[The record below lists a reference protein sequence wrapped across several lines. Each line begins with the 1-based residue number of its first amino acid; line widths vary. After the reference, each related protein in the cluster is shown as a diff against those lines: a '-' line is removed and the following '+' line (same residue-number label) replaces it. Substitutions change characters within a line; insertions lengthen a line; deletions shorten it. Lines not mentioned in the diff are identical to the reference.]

1 MEQYSEEDTKI
12 KILEPIITS
21 KWPEQMITREY
32 IYTDGRI
39 NVIGQEALRDKK
51 TIKRVD
57 YILWENRA
65 AQKILAVIEAE
76 SNKHDDSFGFSQAR
90 DYAEDLD
97 VPFVFASSGRHV
109 WHFKNRLTQEEKII
123 KLSQLPTFEAL
134 LQLQGNTLDS
144 TRTPYYVSTGEN
156 PREPRYY
163 QRNAINATV
172 NSIISGRKK
181 NLLVMATGTGK
192 TYTAFQ
198 IIYRLL
204 HAKVKKHVLYLADRD
219 VLISQTMNED
229 FAPFV
234 KKGIITRIGE
244 GKEKV
249 ETAYQIHMALY
260 QQLSSNDV
268 FRKFKPGFFDLIVID
283 EAHRGGGNVKS
294 SWHEILKYFDTDNT
308 AMLAM
313 TATPKN
319 KDGNDTIGYFGEP
332 IYNYTL
338 KQGIDDGFL
347 APYKVVRVMLD
358 KDWTGYEARAGELD
372 DTGKVMEKQTYY
384 QADFD
389 RKIVLGQRTEAVAK
403 FITDYMKK
411 TGQEMA
417 KTIVFAMD
425 EEHADRL
432 RGAFA
437 NLNKEKLEENEH
449 YVVRITSSDK
459 IGKAELDNFQDVGSA
474 YPVIATTS
482 QMLRT
487 GVNAKTVKL
496 IVLDS
501 NINSMSEFKQIIGR
515 GTRIDERHGK
525 SFFTIIDF
533 RNATRHFADPTF
545 DGEPVEVIESGKNVT
560 SGKKKISNDHISEST
575 SKFVKN
581 GVEVRVQGSVV
592 QIRDVNGNLVV
603 ESIDN
608 YTKHSMLASFGSMES
623 FVNSWKSTAKKTE
636 MIKTLEENGV
646 FLDLVRHEHP
656 EYADLD
662 DFDVLIHLVY
672 DAKPLT
678 KSERAR
684 HVLSSDILQSYH
696 GAAHDVLELLIKKY
710 ISDGI
715 EDMENPKI
723 LATPDFQKYGT
734 PVKIAYL
741 FGGNRGYKK
750 ITRQLTNQI
759 YEVNNK

>member
-1 MEQYSEEDTKI
+1 MDYYSEEDTKAN
-12 KILEPIITS
+12 ILEPIIQA
-21 KWPEQMITREY
+21 KWPMDHITREY
-32 IYTDGRI
+32 SYTDGRI
-39 NVIGQEALRDKK
+39 KVVGQTAHRDKGSR
-51 TIKRVD
+51 KRVD
-57 YILWENRA
+57 YVLWEDRA
-65 AQKILAVIEAE
+65 AQKILAIIEAE
-76 SNKHDDSFGFSQAR
+76 SNQYEDSKGFAQAR

-97 VPFVFASSGRHV
+97 VPFVFASSGRHM
-109 WHFKNRLTQEEKII
+109 WNFKNRLTQEEGTILLD
-123 KLSQLPTFEAL
+123 KLPSFKELMA
-134 LQLQGNTLDS
+134 LQGS
-144 TRTPYYVSTGEN
+144 VPEETREPYYVATGES

-163 QRNAINATV
+163 QRNAINAAV
-172 NSIISGRKK
+172 DSIVAGQRK

-204 HAKVKKHVLYLADRD
+204 NAGVKKHVLYLADRD

-234 KKGIITRIGE
+234 EKGIITRVGE

-260 QQLSSNDV
+260 QQLSSNEV
-268 FRKFKPGFFDLIVID
+268 YKQFKPGFFDLIIID
-283 EAHRGGGNVKS
+283 EAHRGGGNTQS
-294 SWHEILKYFDTDNT
+294 SWHDILDYFDTENT

-319 KDGNDTIGYFGEP
+319 QDGNDTVAYFGEP

-358 KDWTGYEARAGELD
+358 KDWQGFESKDGDVDDLNRSMDKRAYG
-372 DTGKVMEKQTYY
+372 

-389 RKIVLGQRTEAVAK
+389 RKIILGQRTEAVAK
-403 FITDYMKK
+403 YVTDYMRD
-411 TGQEMA
+411 TGQSMA
-417 KTIVFAMD
+417 KTIVFTVD
-425 EEHADRL
+425 EEHAERL

-437 NLNKEKLEENEH
+437 NLNKDKMAENEH

-459 IGKAELDNFQDVGSA
+459 IGKSELDNFQDVNTP

-496 IVLDS
+496 IILDS
-501 NINSMSEFKQIIGR
+501 PLNSMSEFKQIIGR

-533 RNATRHFADPTF
+533 RNVTRLFADPAF
-545 DGEPVEVIESGKNVT
+545 DGEPEEVVTTGGNGGVQGGGPGPEGLIEPPKP
-560 SGKKKISNDHISEST
+560 KY
-575 SKFVKN
+575 VKN
-581 GVEVRVQGSVV
+581 GVPVSVQGSVV
-592 QIRDVNGNLVV
+592 QIRDANGNLVT
-603 ESIDN
+603 ESVDV
-608 YTKHSMLASFGSMES
+608 YTKNSMLETFPDMDS
-623 FVNSWKSTAKKTE
+623 FVGSWKSSEKKTE
-636 MIKTLEENGV
+636 MLETLQEKGIY
-646 FLDLVRHEHP
+646 LDLVRHEHP
-656 EYADLD
+656 EYAEYD
-662 DFDVLIHLVY
+662 DFDVLVSLVY

-678 KSERAR
+678 KSERAKNA
-684 HVLSSDILQSYH
+684 LASDILQDYK
-696 GAAHDVLELLIKKY
+696 GPAREVLELLIQKY
-710 ISDGI
+710 VADGI
-715 EDMENPKI
+715 DDLENPKV
-723 LATPDFQKYGT
+723 LKTPDFEKYGT

-741 FGGNRGYKK
+741 FGGSPAYKQVTK
-750 ITRQLTNQI
+750 KLANQI
-759 YEVNNK
+759 YEG